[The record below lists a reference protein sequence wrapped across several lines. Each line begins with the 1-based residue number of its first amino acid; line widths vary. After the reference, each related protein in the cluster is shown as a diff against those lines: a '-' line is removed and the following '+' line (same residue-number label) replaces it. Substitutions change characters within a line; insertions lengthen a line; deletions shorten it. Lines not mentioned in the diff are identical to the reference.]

1 MEINESK
8 KKRKVSD
15 GDDEQQ
21 NNEEAEMQIFFAL
34 INNIREARLRLMNGS
49 NVVLNAAGMDQ
60 NDDNRTSSKKKKKL
74 IEEEEEKEKEKERS
88 KQMFNSA
95 AVRKPSLVFQR
106 QDLRE
111 EAQFKI
117 PTSQISSGGE
127 KGKITDCNLDL
138 TLSL

>member
-74 IEEEEEKEKEKERS
+74 IEEEKEKEKERS
-88 KQMFNSA
+88 KQMFNSV

-117 PTSQISSGGE
+117 PTSQISKGGE
-127 KGKITDCNLDL
+127 KGKITDCKLDL